1 MNHINKAILILTN
14 GNSSAVEVSQSTLF
28 RLKKVTELDIQES
41 IIITSTGYTVN
52 KKPFLNTE
60 GFPVFE
66 SVLAAHTLVD
76 KLNVASDQIIAESF
90 SRDTIGNI
98 YLSLTSILM
107 PMGIKNLVV
116 VSSEFHLNRVK
127 LICNWLSQLFIPN
140 ISIEFIA
147 AENPAYEIELAEAVA
162 QKENEAIVALSTII
176 QKITKPQDFVFWF
189 FHEHKAYSHL
199 VFPETINNILQ
210 KAY

>member
-1 MNHINKAILILTN
+1 MKHINKAILILTN
-14 GNSSAVEVSQSTLF
+14 GNSSAAEVSQSTLF
-28 RLKKVTELDIQES
+28 RLKKVTELDIEES

-52 KKPFLNTE
+52 KKPFINKE

-76 KLNVASDQIIAESF
+76 KLKISSNQIIAETF
-90 SRDTIGNI
+90 SRDTIGNF

-107 PMGIKNLVV
+107 PLGINNLIV

-127 LICNWLSQLFIPN
+127 LICNWLCQLFIPN
-140 ISIEFIA
+140 ISLEFIA
-147 AENPAYEIELAEAVA
+147 AENPKYNIEIAEAVA
-162 QKENEAIVALSTII
+162 QKENEAIVSLSAII
-176 QKITKPQDFVFWF
+176 QKISVPQDFVFWF

-199 VFPETINNILQ
+199 VFPDAINNILQ